1 MPVTTVIEMPV
12 STVIEPAIRADE
24 RLRFLEAAKDFPEPY
39 RTIIAQTAGRETW
52 RAPAASDCSGTMSL
66 TAGGVTLQLAI
77 TVVDQGREV
86 RTAVVTPEVIVT
98 SNGRKI

>member
-1 MPVTTVIEMPV
+1 MPVTTVIEMPVSTVIEMPV

-52 RAPAASDCSGTMSL
+52 RAPAASDCSGTMI
-66 TAGGVTLQLAI
+66 TTTPAGPAGLPLSGLA
-77 TVVDQGREV
+77 GP
-86 RTAVVTPEVIVT
+86 ALC
-98 SNGRKI
+98 